1 MPSRRLR
8 PPKPA
13 DDSLAPPSNERA
25 EIETMARRL
34 EELRR
39 SASNSVLRGAYEV
52 AVEALDAVVYRLGM
66 LRAVEAP
73 ARPQVPGSVTSPA
86 RAPKTA
92 TSAKVAAARISA
104 ARKPRL

>member
-1 MPSRRLR
+1 MASRRLR

-13 DDSLAPPSNERA
+13 DASLAPPSNERA

-39 SASNSVLRGAYEV
+39 SASNSVLRGAYQV
-52 AVEALDAVVYRLGM
+52 AIEALDGVVYRLGM
-66 LRAVEAP
+66 LRSLGAP
-73 ARPQVPGSVTSPA
+73 TRPQVPGSVTSPA

-92 TSAKVAAARISA
+92 TSTKAAAARIGA